1 MRNKVYK
8 SKAASNTHQTVPLDH
23 PVFQET
29 LGFLDSLHTVY
40 GRKRPIK
47 YFACCNTFAVWKGTR
62 GYAKHSSL
70 PLLIEMFLGKA
81 DTVDTRKT
89 LQILQLQGLADEQQV
104 CVPGFDLECT
114 NYHSLQ
120 YFKSE
125 PSECNHKDGRRMHSH
140 HDLLRSRDPYT
151 QYTRNKEPR
160 L

>member
-8 SKAASNTHQTVPLDH
+8 SKATSNTHQTVPLEH

-29 LGFLDSLHTVY
+29 LGFLDSLHAVY

-62 GYAKHSSL
+62 GYPKHSSS
-70 PLLIEMFLGKA
+70 PLFIEVFLGKT
-81 DTVDTRKT
+81 DTVDTYKT
-89 LQILQLQGLADEQQV
+89 LQILQVQGLADEHRV

-114 NYHSLQ
+114 NYHSLE
-120 YFKSE
+120 YFKSA
-125 PSECNHKDGRRMHSH
+125 PSDCNQKHGGRMHTH
-140 HDLLRSRDPYT
+140 HDLLLSREPYT
-151 QYTRNKEPR
+151 KYTRNQEPR